1 MITPELLERWGA
13 SRGEL
18 SWFAA
23 HFGTATALL
32 SLAEALAAEGR
43 FHWLRRIYRGYM
55 DQLEPGQAADLA
67 VFAASLVVEDSSGD
81 LEHVSPADPGYHT
94 AGAALFALQAA
105 AKAETGQE
113 GQVVTWSLTAAE
125 FAADAVAA
133 QADMRE
139 VAACWL
145 MLFRRLSLL
154 RPALPP

>member
-1 MITPELLERWGA
+1 MVTPELLERWGA

-23 HFGTATALL
+23 RFGTATALW
-32 SLAEALAAEGR
+32 SLAEALAAEER
-43 FHWLRRIYRGYM
+43 FHWLRRMYRNHL

-67 VFAASLVVEDSSGD
+67 VFAASLVVEDTSGD
-81 LEHVSPADPGYHT
+81 LAHVSPADPGYHA
-94 AGAALFALQAA
+94 AGAAPFALQAA
-105 AKAETGQE
+105 ARAETGRD
-113 GQVVTWSLTAAE
+113 GQRITWSLTAAD
-125 FAADAVAA
+125 AAAS

-145 MLFRRLSLL
+145 MLFRRVSFL